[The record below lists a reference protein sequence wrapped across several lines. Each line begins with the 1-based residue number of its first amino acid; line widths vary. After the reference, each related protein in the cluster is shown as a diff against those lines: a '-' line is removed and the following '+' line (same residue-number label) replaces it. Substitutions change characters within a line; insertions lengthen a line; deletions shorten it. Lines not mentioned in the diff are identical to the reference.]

1 MHTARATKAASG
13 WLLVLVTAAFVVWL
27 IAKVLT
33 AIGKPIMITVVVV
46 VAIAVISILVM
57 AVGESVTAD
66 KPVAATSKARRS
78 SATAL
83 PVRPRAAAVA
93 VSQRPTAPVV
103 IVSTATLVRAKI
115 DPGRIPCSHTA

>member
-1 MHTARATKAASG
+1 MSPTRTKTRTQTEKRRTTDGTDLSCTLPAQRKPHR

-78 SATAL
+78 SATASPL
-83 PVRPRAAAVA
+83 GYVPQPWPSRRGPRRP
-93 VSQRPTAPVV
+93 
-103 IVSTATLVRAKI
+103 
-115 DPGRIPCSHTA
+115 